1 MLAKALNQALDV
13 LNDTL
18 LSRASPLPHKPSC
31 YTSPLITRSKRRM
44 LWCSPLTAAAHSRM
58 IAIPRPLR
66 LTFYSLLIIAGAVL
80 AASVAIRQAERQ
92 SLVDDAGRANQ
103 QLALYANSLHTLI
116 ERYRAL
122 PAVLALDSEMI
133 RALKG
138 PLDPATQEVLN
149 HKLERING
157 AAQSSTLELMDR
169 SGLAVAASNWR
180 LPSSYVGH
188 NYAFR
193 PYFSQTRSQGTGRFY
208 AVGVTTGI
216 PGYFLSSAVVDEQEQ
231 FLGAMVVK
239 LEFPE
244 LEREWAQGDDLL
256 LVSDARGIV
265 FIANKPGWRYR
276 NLRPLSANDLA
287 ELKATRQYDKKQ
299 LQPLDTQTLQRF
311 DENSHLVRVAG
322 PEGNANYIWESLPLK
337 AEGWTLHLLRK
348 PQVAFEDQ
356 RNAGLAA
363 AGLWLALVF
372 LLLFLTQR
380 WRLARLRQRSRE
392 ELERLVQERTQALRT
407 AQDGLVQSA
416 KLAALGQ
423 MSAALAHEINQP
435 LTTQRMQLATLR
447 LLLDHGR
454 IDDAYQALTPLDDM
468 LTRMAAL
475 TGHLKTFARKSPSGL
490 RERLDLA
497 TVVDQSLH
505 LLDARLRDEAIGTVL
520 DLTRPA
526 WVRGDAIRLEQVLIN
541 LLRNALDAMAN
552 KPRKRLEIRLHA
564 DQQLWH
570 LSVSDSGGGIAEEH
584 LNNVFDPFFTTKPV
598 GDGLGLGLAVSYAI
612 VHELG
617 GRLSVAN
624 QGDGAV
630 FTLTLPIALEAP
642 DLC

>member
-1 MLAKALNQALDV
+1 
-13 LNDTL
+13 
-18 LSRASPLPHKPSC
+18 
-31 YTSPLITRSKRRM
+31 
-44 LWCSPLTAAAHSRM
+44 M

-138 PLDPATQEVLN
+138 PLDPATQDVLN

-169 SGLAVAASNWR
+169 TGLAVAASNWR

-231 FLGAMVVK
+231 FIGAMVVK

-299 LQPLDTQTLQRF
+299 L
-311 DENSHLVRVAG
+311 
-322 PEGNANYIWESLPLK
+322 LP
-337 AEGWTLHLLRK
+337 
-348 PQVAFEDQ
+348 P
-356 RNAGLAA
+356 
-363 AGLWLALVF
+363 
-372 LLLFLTQR
+372 
-380 WRLARLRQRSRE
+380 
-392 ELERLVQERTQALRT
+392 
-407 AQDGLVQSA
+407 
-416 KLAALGQ
+416 
-423 MSAALAHEINQP
+423 
-435 LTTQRMQLATLR
+435 
-447 LLLDHGR
+447 
-454 IDDAYQALTPLDDM
+454 
-468 LTRMAAL
+468 
-475 TGHLKTFARKSPSGL
+475 
-490 RERLDLA
+490 
-497 TVVDQSLH
+497 
-505 LLDARLRDEAIGTVL
+505 
-520 DLTRPA
+520 
-526 WVRGDAIRLEQVLIN
+526 
-541 LLRNALDAMAN
+541 
-552 KPRKRLEIRLHA
+552 
-564 DQQLWH
+564 
-570 LSVSDSGGGIAEEH
+570 
-584 LNNVFDPFFTTKPV
+584 
-598 GDGLGLGLAVSYAI
+598 
-612 VHELG
+612 
-617 GRLSVAN
+617 
-624 QGDGAV
+624 
-630 FTLTLPIALEAP
+630 
-642 DLC
+642 